1 MRGALLSI
9 LVFSASAF
17 PSLAPPASSPPM
29 TAITFPDPPSPS
41 PDPKPTPDPKPAPSA
56 TTLGAENLYVVQSDA
71 PFLLFASPS
80 GLVSVTREAGP
91 LRVRGKFIDG
101 GGKVETRTLTGKHI
115 AIIEAVGTGKVE
127 LIAVAVG
134 SADEKE
140 ATRRTIEVDA
150 GKGPQPPP
158 DGEVIPA
165 PKPKPPV
172 VDPDPKP
179 TPKPVP
185 KGPYFLVTVTETSA
199 RTVAEAKLLNDVA
212 YWQSLRT
219 SGHDF
224 RHFDKDDATA
234 AKGGYTKAYAELGS
248 CLVIVTAD
256 KPDEKGGSLVRKVP
270 LPKTTADVTALLK
283 ELEGGGK

>member
-1 MRGALLSI
+1 MA
-9 LVFSASAF
+9 
-17 PSLAPPASSPPM
+17 
-29 TAITFPDPPSPS
+29 AITFPEPPSPG
-41 PDPKPTPDPKPAPSA
+41 PDPKPTPDPKPVPSA
-56 TTLGAENLYVVQSDA
+56 TTLGAESLYVVQSDA

-101 GGKVETRTLTGKHI
+101 GGRVETRTLTGKHI
-115 AIIEAVGTGKVE
+115 AIIEATGTGKVE

-140 ATRRTIEVDA
+140 ATRRAIEVDS

-158 DGEVIPA
+158 DVIPE

-172 VDPDPKP
+172 VDPEPKP
-179 TPKPVP
+179 KPAP
-185 KGPYFLVTVTETSA
+185 KGPYFFVTVSETSA
-199 RTVAEAKLLNDVA
+199 RTPAESKVLNDVA
-212 YWQSLRT
+212 YWQSLRK

-224 RHFDKDDATA
+224 RHYDKDDSTA
-234 AKGGYTKAYAELGS
+234 EAGGYTKVYSALGS

-256 KPDEKGGSLVRKVP
+256 GTLVRKVP
-270 LPKTTADVTALLK
+270 LPKTVADITALLK
-283 ELEGGGK
+283 EIEGGGK